1 MKEHNTFRP
10 SRYRCK
16 LKFRYFCWPGAERNF
31 IKLRFK
37 QIYEALKMKGELSE
51 WELSN

>member
-16 LKFRYFCWPGAERNF
+16 LKFRYFCWPGAER
-31 IKLRFK
+31 IITHRIIADDDLLPAHGHIEGDGK
-37 QIYEALKMKGELSE
+37 
-51 WELSN
+51 